1 MSNEQLLR
9 ARVQDLLHLLSFA
22 KIETPTPGDL
32 PEAEKAMA
40 DIRLM
45 LAQPAEGGEVV
56 AWRGELAH
64 GIDEHGKGQDWRW
77 HTMEV
82 KPQVPAHF
90 IRNLR
95 PLTYADT
102 TPPASHDQDN
112 DELDRLRKEL
122 NRIKLVGSC
131 GTVDSWLSLS
141 DEQKREWFATT
152 LHRDSEQTKTIRELE
167 HQLASQEQAQQPKP
181 QPMTDAQMEEGR
193 ERIFSVNNP
202 YCPCDRKTFAKVAR
216 YVERFHHIG
225 ITSDKEAT

>member
-1 MSNEQLLR
+1 MTTQNQLLR
-9 ARVQDLLHLLSFA
+9 EALHDIEQAHDLSLDFEHYASRQVLVSIA
-22 KIETPTPGDL
+22 DKIKT
-32 PEAEKAMA
+32 A
-40 DIRLM
+40 

-167 HQLASQEQAQQPKP
+167 HQLASQGQAQQPRCKCGDRAANQCDEEWGPKCDLGNNEKYVRVAQQPKP
-181 QPMTDAQMEEGR
+181 QPMTDGGE
-193 ERIFSVNNP
+193 
-202 YCPCDRKTFAKVAR
+202 
-216 YVERFHHIG
+216 
-225 ITSDKEAT
+225 